1 MAIAGVGSLKA
12 AARMRG
18 VVPALARRIAAGVAL
33 TMVAIALLGSF
44 FTPHLPSDSIG
55 VPFSLPSS
63 FAPLGTDFLGHDVLS
78 RLLAGG
84 RSLILLASLSIL
96 VAYIVGAAAGLLAG
110 YRRGRTDAVIMRTV
124 DIILSMPAF
133 VVIPILVI
141 ALGQG
146 VVPMVIGIALVTAPE
161 IARVVRAATFEA
173 VGHDYVAAAVADGE
187 STSSVLVREIVPNLA
202 PTFIADFGYRFT
214 GAAYL
219 VAALNFLGLGL
230 GPSSVDWAV
239 MISENRTGI
248 LFQPL
253 AVIAPAVALMIL
265 AVSMN
270 LAFDVGRSRERAPR
284 HE

>member
-1 MAIAGVGSLKA
+1 MAVAELISPRVVD
-12 AARMRG
+12 RMRG
-18 VVPALARRIAAGVAL
+18 VVPALARRIAAGLAVS
-33 TMVAIALLGSF
+33 MVAVALLGGF
-44 FTPHLPSDSIG
+44 AVPHPPTESIG
-55 VPFSLPSS
+55 VPFSGPSS
-63 FAPLGTDFLGHDVLS
+63 FAILGTDFLGHDVLS

-84 RSLILLASLSIL
+84 RSLVLLAAASIAL
-96 VAYIVGAAAGLLAG
+96 AYLAGAAAGMLAG
-110 YRRGRTDAVIMRTV
+110 YRRGRTEAAIMRTV
-124 DIILSMPAF
+124 DVMLSMPAF
-133 VVIPILVI
+133 VVIPVLIV

-146 VVPMVIGIALVTAPE
+146 VVTLVAGVALVTAPE
-161 IARVVRAATFEA
+161 IARVVRAATLEV

-187 STSSVLVREIVPNLA
+187 STFAVVFREIVPNLV

-219 VAALNFLGLGL
+219 VAALSFLGLGL

-253 AVIAPAVALMIL
+253 AVLAPAIALMTL
-265 AVSMN
+265 TVSMN
-270 LAFDVGRSRERAPR
+270 LAFDVGRARQKVRT